1 MANPIDTVTQLVQAI
16 NRGDLAAAVA
26 LYESN
31 AMLVV
36 QPGQFARGAK
46 EIRDA
51 LAGFVALKATL
62 QSETERV
69 LEADNIALYVG
80 RWTLRGTDPVGQ
92 PVAMNGESTDVL
104 RRQRDGRWLIVLD
117 NPWGAQI
124 LGSPEQA
131 A

>member
-1 MANPIDTVTQLVQAI
+1 MTNPIDTVTQLVQAI

-36 QPGQFARGAK
+36 RPGQLARGAT

-62 QSETERV
+62 RSETQQV
-69 LEADNIALYVG
+69 LEADNIALYLG
-80 RWTLRGTDPVGQ
+80 RWTLRGTDPAGQ

-117 NPWGAQI
+117 NPWGARI
-124 LGSPEQA
+124 LGSPEQSA
-131 A
+131 

>member
-1 MANPIDTVTQLVQAI
+1 MAQPIDTVAQLVQAI

-31 AMLVV
+31 AVLVV
-36 QPGQFARGAK
+36 RPGQVARGVA

-62 QSETERV
+62 RSEAQRV
-69 LEADNIALYVG
+69 LEADNIALYLG
-80 RWTLRGTDPVGQ
+80 RWSLRGTDPTGQ
-92 PVAMNGESTDVL
+92 AVVLSGESTDVL
-104 RRQRDGRWLIVLD
+104 RRQPDGRWLIALD

-124 LGSPEQA
+124 LSSP
-131 A
+131 

>member
-1 MANPIDTVTQLVQAI
+1 VAKPIDTVAHLVQAI

-26 LYESN
+26 LYEPN

-36 QPGQFARGAK
+36 RPGELARGAAAIS
-46 EIRDA
+46 EA

-62 QSETERV
+62 RSDAQRV
-69 LEADNIALYVG
+69 LEADSVALYVG
-80 RWTLRGTDPVGQ
+80 RWNLHGTDPSGQ
-92 PVAMNGESTDVL
+92 AVVLSGESTDVL
-104 RRQRDGRWLIVLD
+104 RRQHDGRWLIVLD

-124 LGSPEQA
+124 LSSPGQA

>member
-1 MANPIDTVTQLVQAI
+1 VAQPIDTVAQLVQAI

-31 AMLVV
+31 AVLVV
-36 QPGQFARGAK
+36 RPGQVARGVA

-62 QSETERV
+62 RSEAQRV
-69 LEADNIALYVG
+69 LEADNIALYLG
-80 RWTLRGTDPVGQ
+80 RWSLRGTDPTGQ
-92 PVAMNGESTDVL
+92 AVVLSGESTDVL
-104 RRQRDGRWLIVLD
+104 RRQPDGRWLIALD

-124 LGSPEQA
+124 LSSP
-131 A
+131 